1 MSRHKPDFRQCRQG
15 LAASSV
21 ESFGQSWTSPS
32 SKRTAAVWAWFV
44 AVAVLIGS
52 LGCAHTEPFR
62 DADGRVIP
70 DSIATMETVTIGGLS
85 QSVWFR
91 GMDRRNPAVILLH
104 GGPGASESALFRRYD
119 ADLERYFVMVYWEQR
134 GAGRSYRSDIPR
146 DGMTIAQ
153 FEQDLDEMV
162 HLTRQ
167 RFGKKKVILLG
178 HSWGTVLGT
187 IYASRHP
194 DKVAAYVGVA
204 QIADFAEGQRVSH
217 EWAMAQAAQR
227 NEQDALAELAAMG
240 ALPRTV
246 DEELALG
253 RWAERFG
260 GVFHGDL
267 STGKLIRAALSTD
280 EANLVDLM
288 KFGQGN
294 RFSLESLRPEYSK
307 VNLTAYRVFKVPM
320 FFLLG
325 RYDWH
330 VPAVL
335 AERYFQMLDA
345 PCARLVWFEQSPI
358 IRLSRS
364 LSGSF
369 TSWARRCGRSQK
381 GSRIVGTRAQASG
394 TAVDLDGPRRLL
406 GEERR
411 T

>member
-1 MSRHKPDFRQCRQG
+1 MKRYKPDCVRPWQG
-15 LAASSV
+15 SPAFPA
-21 ESFGQSWTSPS
+21 ESFSLLRMPS
-32 SKRTAAVWAWFV
+32 VRKYASVRWVSFAAVFV
-44 AVAVLIGS
+44 VIAS
-52 LGCAHTEPFR
+52 LGCVHTEEFR
-62 DADGRVIP
+62 DSDGRVIP
-70 DSIATMETVTIGGLS
+70 ASIATMELVTIGGLP

-104 GGPGASESALFRRYD
+104 GGPGASESALVRHYD

-146 DGMTIAQ
+146 DSMTMAQ
-153 FEQDLDEMV
+153 FEQDLDEV
-162 HLTRQ
+162 VDLTRQ
-167 RFGKKKVILLG
+167 RFGKERIILLA
-178 HSWGTVLGT
+178 HSWGTVPGT

-227 NEQDALAELAAMG
+227 NEPAALSELAAMG

-253 RWAERFG
+253 RWTERFG

-267 STGKLIRAALSTD
+267 STGTLILAALSTD
-280 EANLVDLM
+280 EANLVDLV

-307 VNLTAYRVFKVPM
+307 VNLTAYRLFKVPM

-330 VPAVL
+330 VPSVL
-335 AERYFQMLDA
+335 AERYFQLLDT
-345 PCARLVWFEQSPI
+345 PCARLVWFEQSAHHPPFEEPGRFVRVLRDEVRPI
-358 IRLSRS
+358 AEGITDCRDKNT
-364 LSGSF
+364 G
-369 TSWARRCGRSQK
+369 K
-381 GSRIVGTRAQASG
+381 
-394 TAVDLDGPRRLL
+394 
-406 GEERR
+406 
-411 T
+411 